1 MEIKCEYCGS
11 IIKETDEKCPYCG
24 ATNQAVKRTADH
36 TPKTIEELQQWYQAR
51 NLPPYEV
58 TRFFIGINYDGSASN
73 AIYAHHPSDF
83 AGISLA
89 NNKQLDDKTFQ
100 LATYYYIEAM
110 LGSA

>member
-58 TRFFIGINYDGSASN
+58 TRFFIGITHSPKPLVFTGKVRMSLSIRTRQTASGRSA
-73 AIYAHHPSDF
+73 IRERMKP
-83 AGISLA
+83 
-89 NNKQLDDKTFQ
+89 
-100 LATYYYIEAM
+100 M
-110 LGSA
+110 R